1 MTAYLSLKS
10 LPDHLRPYVSY
21 RATCTCHTHD
31 FLRYLSV
38 YLASFFSLPVKRLS
52 GEKLSHEEV
61 VNRLD
66 NDTVAYDVNLGV
78 GDRFSELLRV
88 RIKVDAHQY
97 ETAIAWLRDVIY
109 GSEFTKDR

>member
-10 LPDHLRPYVSY
+10 LPDHLRPY
-21 RATCTCHTHD
+21 ATLLSSLD
-31 FLRYLSV
+31 PNSSFLRYLSV
-38 YLASFFSLPVKRLS
+38 YLASFFSLPIKRLS
-52 GEKLSHEEV
+52 GEQLSHEEV

-66 NDTVAYDVNLGV
+66 NDTVSYDVNLGV

-88 RIKVDAHQY
+88 RIKVNVDQY

-109 GSEFTKDR
+109 GSEFAKDR